1 MSPRRSSSESA
12 NPRGAAAELLALDR
26 QLVELIQARG
36 ELAARL
42 GKELETAYDAAGE
55 QAILDRVARVSQGPL
70 PGAALQSIYREIL
83 SGCRTLTAPLKVAY
97 LGPPYSYS
105 HSAALERFGHS
116 VEYVSVGTIP
126 AVFEEISAKQS
137 DYGLVP
143 IENSTDGRIVDTLGM
158 FHRLPVR
165 ICGEVPL
172 RIHHCLL
179 ANCPRGEI
187 REIHS
192 KPQAISQC
200 REWLAKHTPGVKLVE
215 NSSTTGAAE
224 LASRTPGIGAIA
236 GRLAGTAYGLS
247 IVAENIEDNP
257 NNITRFAVLGHT
269 SGASSGAD
277 KTALMMQLP
286 HRPGSLADAMNT
298 FKKAKLNLTWI
309 ESFPLPGTEK
319 EYLFFV
325 ELEGH
330 EADLKVR
337 RALKNLIKRTVRLEV
352 LGSYA
357 KSAPVG

>member
-1 MSPRRSSSESA
+1 MPPRRPSESSPIA
-12 NPRGAAAELLALDR
+12 SQVEALDR
-26 QLVELIQARG
+26 KLIELLQERGRLALEAQKQADSSVI
-36 ELAARL
+36 
-42 GKELETAYDAAGE
+42 KVHDATGE
-55 QAILDRVARVSQGPL
+55 QQILDRVGKV
-70 PGAALQSIYREIL
+70 AAEPFSAPAMQSIFREVL
-83 SGCRTLTAPLKVAY
+83 SACRALATPLRVAY

-105 HSAALERFGHS
+105 HSAALERFGQS
-116 VEYVSVGTIP
+116 VEYVPVGTIP
-126 AVFEEISAKQS
+126 AVFEEVSAKQS

-165 ICGEVPL
+165 ICGDVPL

-179 ANCPRGEI
+179 SNSPRAEI
-187 REIHS
+187 REVHS
-192 KPQAISQC
+192 KPQALSQC
-200 REWLAKHTPGVKLVE
+200 REWLAKHLPGVKLVE
-215 NSSTTGAAE
+215 NSSTTAAAE
-224 LASRTPGIGAIA
+224 LASRTPGVAAIA
-236 GRLAGTAYGLS
+236 GKMAATAYGVS
-247 IVAENIEDNP
+247 IVAANIEDNP

-269 SGASSGAD
+269 SGESTGED

-298 FKKAKLNLTWI
+298 FKKARLNMTWI

-330 EADLKVR
+330 EKDLRVR
-337 RALKNLIKRTVRLEV
+337 RALKSLQKKTVRLEV

-357 KSAPVG
+357 KMAPVG